1 MKIKKKQLLKIIKE
15 ELLKENI
22 QELFATIRQLIN
34 AGQYDRAY
42 AQIMVQIDED
52 DPKHKMAIDY
62 LVRHSGDDSYEDKL
76 NSWPDSDFRKLIAY
90 GFLQYDHDFD
100 DFLSNYVQGIFESP
114 EDYLKYR
121 WEEYTWDMIEE
132 LPLPSD
138 IERYIDIE
146 INWAMWARDS
156 ELNGEFASWELDGV
170 PGVLIISPA

>member
-34 AGQYDRAY
+34 PGEYDRAY

-76 NSWPDSDFRKLIAY
+76 DSWQSDHKKLIAY
-90 GFLQYDHDFD
+90 AFLQYNHDFD
-100 DFLSNYVQGIFESP
+100 DFLSNYVEGIFASP
-114 EDYLKYR
+114 EDYLKSR
-121 WEEYTWDMIEE
+121 WEEYTWSMIED

-146 INWAMWARDS
+146 IN
-156 ELNGEFASWELDGV
+156 
-170 PGVLIISPA
+170 

>member
-1 MKIKKKQLLKIIKE
+1 MKIKIKKK
-15 ELLKENI
+15 LLKENI

-76 NSWPDSDFRKLIAY
+76 DSWESDHKKLIAY
-90 GFLQYDHDFD
+90 AFLQYNHDFD
-100 DFLSNYVQGIFESP
+100 DFLSEYVQGIFESP

-121 WEEYTWDMIEE
+121 WEEYTWHMIEQI
-132 LPLPSD
+132 PLPSD

-156 ELNGEFASWELDGV
+156 ESNGEFASWELDGI
-170 PGVLIISPA
+170 PEVLIVSPA